1 MVEMRI
7 VRHEEVARQDA
18 LHERMA
24 AVLDVDNAVRPH
36 LRAHVVVGAGRL
48 RETREHI
55 DECDLVR
62 RLLDL
67 CQMRLD
73 GLADLREEVVLDV
86 DDFLLRAEDLRLE
99 LLELLRDVALRIRE
113 RLLADVAVR
122 HAIRTAVAHLNV
134 VAEDLVV
141 ADLQRLDA
149 RLLLLALLDLLQHRL
164 AVV

>member
-1 MVEMRI
+1 MT
-7 VRHEEVARQDA
+7 
-18 LHERMA
+18 
-24 AVLDVDNAVRPH
+24 AVLDVDDAIRSH

-48 RETREHI
+48 REAREHI
-55 DECDLVR
+55 DERDLVR
-62 RLLDL
+62 RLLDFR
-67 CQMRLD
+67 QMRLD
-73 GLADLREEVVLDV
+73 GLADLREEIVLDV
-86 DDFLLRAEDLRLE
+86 DDLLLRAKDLRLE

-122 HAIRTAVAHLNV
+122 HAVRAAVAHLNV

-141 ADLQRLDA
+141 TDLQRLDA